1 VNDVNQT
8 QREMETCGIVWFRND
23 LRIADH
29 EPLIK
34 ANLKHDRIIP
44 CFIWDPK
51 IYPQQSENTF
61 RAGFLNDTLQW
72 LKSELRKH
80 GSDLL
85 VAFGNT
91 AEELIKISRR
101 YHVTEIYAHEEY
113 APYERQIEAEVNA
126 LAFRNKIEVHFYQG
140 NALVPK
146 TELPFTITHLPD
158 VFTKFRSRVE
168 SSSQFAKPL
177 QEKAIKPL
185 PAIPTN
191 ELHYTLPGKM
201 ASSTLFHP
209 GTESALQ
216 RLKYYAFEK
225 HLLPTYFETRNGL
238 LHFDDSTKLS
248 PWLAVGSITPAMILS
263 EVEQYEKQFGANKS
277 TYWVKFELLWRDYF
291 RLVVKKFGAQLFRYG
306 GIRNR
311 SAKPIMRD
319 ENRINAWIHGT
330 TGFPI
335 IDAIMRELKETGYT
349 SNRGR
354 QLAASF
360 FVHDLQQDWRIG
372 ARYFEQ
378 QLIDYDVHSNWGNW
392 AYIAGVGNDPRPE
405 RYFNIPAQS
414 ERYDPHVDFIKA
426 YCPEL
431 KNVPAKNLHHF
442 HEYSESF
449 VNSFGIQLGEHY
461 PSPIV
466 QLSMHA
472 LKH

>member
-1 VNDVNQT
+1 
-8 QREMETCGIVWFRND
+8 METCGIVWFRND
-23 LRIADH
+23 LRITDH
-29 EPLIK
+29 EPLLK
-34 ANLKHDRIIP
+34 ATQKHDRIIP
-44 CFIWDPK
+44 CFIYDLK
-51 IYPQQSENTF
+51 IHPQLSDHTF
-61 RAGFLNDTLQW
+61 RAGFLNETLLW
-72 LKSELRKH
+72 LKSELQQR

-85 VAFGNT
+85 IASGNS
-91 AEELIKISRR
+91 AEELIKFCKR
-101 YHVTEIYAHEEY
+101 YQVSGIYAHEEY
-113 APYERQIEAEVNA
+113 APYEKQIEAEVNA
-126 LAFRNKIEVHFYQG
+126 LALRNKIETHFYHG
-140 NALVPK
+140 NALIPK
-146 TELPFTITHLPD
+146 TELPFSITHLPD

-168 SSSQFAKPL
+168 LTSQFAEPL
-177 QEKAIKPL
+177 PDFTMKPL
-185 PAIPTN
+185 PTIPAE
-191 ELHYTLPGKM
+191 ELQSTFLSINR
-201 ASSTLFHP
+201 ASTLFKA

-216 RLKYYAFEK
+216 RLKYYSFEQ
-225 HLLPTYFETRNGL
+225 HLLPKYFETRNGL

-248 PWLAVGSITPAMILS
+248 PWLAVGSITPAMILQ
-263 EVEQYEKQFGANKS
+263 EVEQYEKQLGANKS

-291 RLVVKKFGAQLFRYG
+291 RLVVKKFGAQLFHYG

-311 SAKPIMRD
+311 SKQPIIRD
-319 ENRINAWIHGT
+319 EKRIAAWINGN

-335 IDAIMRELKETGYT
+335 IDAIMRELQQTGYT

-414 ERYDPHVDFIKA
+414 ERYDPHGEFMKT

-431 KNVPAKNLHHF
+431 KDVPTKNLHHF

-449 VNSFGIQLGEHY
+449 VNSFGIRLGEHY
-461 PSPIV
+461 PAPIV

-472 LKH
+472 IKH